1 MNYYSTITDDVKHSA
16 AHILAMAVSEVFPGV
31 RIGIGPVTKTGF
43 YYDFEISEEL
53 TPDIVSQIL
62 EKTKEIEKE
71 NLPFRQIL
79 LNRQAAQNMLMQKGQ
94 AYKAELLNMIPDD
107 EVSFYKTGE
116 TFVDLCRGP
125 HVNSTSEV
133 GPIIITKIEDVHW
146 NEDPARPILKR
157 IHGMTFRNE
166 NEIGEYQSM
175 QKQKEER
182 DFMKISIQDGYFAKN
197 NNKVLTITDKGALV
211 MDRFRKAIYKYVLTD
226 ESIELPLFF
235 VPKSA
240 EEISIAADIAALTNP
255 RSKQEYPLEMFIF
268 TQCVNLKVK
277 DTKQPSSNVFF
288 FKNYQTDSGLVLG
301 LEKVEHIIKTLLID
315 NSSLYIDLEY
325 KDSEDPLFNSISK
338 ILQKNLISHTK
349 LISTDREEIT
359 LKIKAK
365 DSLER
370 EWDIATVKVY
380 NKAFTTST
388 GVEVHMIEYFVN
400 LLNLMAYHLEDTNGE
415 LTRDTSAYEL
425 IIVPLK
431 KKHMTY
437 ALDFKKKVNAEG
449 YSAKVLFTTK
459 SLNNRIKIA
468 ENSNARV
475 IAIIGD
481 NEIENGTINARINK
495 NNHGLMKIEDLFKYL
510 LKGK

>member
-1 MNYYSTITDDVKHSA
+1 MNYYSTIGDDVKHSA

-43 YYDFEISEEL
+43 YYDFEITEEL
-53 TPDIVSQIL
+53 TPDVVSQII
-62 EKTKEIEKE
+62 EKTKEIERE
-71 NLPFRQIL
+71 NLPFRQVL
-79 LNRQAAQNMLMQKGQ
+79 LNRTAAQNMLMQKGQ

-107 EVSFYKTGE
+107 EVSFYKTGDN
-116 TFVDLCRGP
+116 FVDLCRGP
-125 HVNSTSEV
+125 HVNSTSEI
-133 GPIIITKIEDVHW
+133 GPIIITKVEDVHW
-146 NEDPARPILKR
+146 NEDPSRPVLKR

-166 NEIGEYQSM
+166 NEIGEYMAM
-175 QKQKEER
+175 QKQKEDR

-211 MDRFRKAIYKYVLTD
+211 MDRFRKSIYKYILSD
-226 ESIELPLFF
+226 ESVDLPLFF

-240 EEISIAADIAALTNP
+240 EEISIATDIAALTNP
-255 RSKQEYPLEMFIF
+255 RSKQEYPIEIFTF

-277 DTKQPSSNVFF
+277 DSKQPSSNVFF
-288 FKNYQTDSGLVLG
+288 YKNYQTDRGLVLG
-301 LEKVEHIIKTLLID
+301 LEKVEHIIKSILID

-325 KDSEDPLFNSISK
+325 KDGEDPVFNSISK

-349 LISTDREEIT
+349 LIANDREEIT
-359 LKIKAK
+359 LRIKAK

-370 EWDIATVKVY
+370 EWDIATVKIY
-380 NKAFTTST
+380 NKPFTTVS
-388 GVEVHMIEYFVN
+388 GVEVNMIEYFVN
-400 LLNLMAYHLEDTNGE
+400 LLNLMAYHIEDTNGE
-415 LTRDTSAYEL
+415 MTKDTSAYEV

-431 KKHMTY
+431 KKHMSF
-437 ALDFKKKVNAEG
+437 AMDFKKKVNLAG

-459 SLNNRIKIA
+459 SLNNRIKIS

-495 NNHGLMKIEDLFKYL
+495 INHGLMKIEDMFKYL
-510 LKGK
+510 SKGK